1 MCGPDLTPPHPPPST
16 VFLFFVC
23 SFALFYFIFEMTE
36 PWIRDIGQLVWGGDS
51 GIPIYLSILF
61 GCQKRG
67 VVPRMMEKVLRK
79 SGIEIM
85 K

>member
-1 MCGPDLTPPHPPPST
+1 
-16 VFLFFVC
+16 
-23 SFALFYFIFEMTE
+23 MTE